1 MEKRKNGN
9 IILITDTRI
18 HFSEIIAFRVSKNEE
33 MKQLSFIN
41 LETSYFSDAR
51 REKEGEK
58 EGSQNILCDRQS
70 YMKHTNTFS
79 NEYSRS
85 CGSSFLPFIHLFI

>member
-1 MEKRKNGN
+1 
-9 IILITDTRI
+9 
-18 HFSEIIAFRVSKNEE
+18 

-51 REKEGEK
+51 RDKEEGEK

-70 YMKHTNTFS
+70 YMKHTNTF
-79 NEYSRS
+79 
-85 CGSSFLPFIHLFI
+85 FQ